1 MMQLFIEGQEADIDQ
16 AFSTLL
22 TASVNDV
29 KSFGTK
35 ESTFSKTIILPG
47 TKRNNILFGN
57 IFNTT
62 TRTAYDPL
70 LPNYGY
76 NFNAAVSAKV
86 LVMNQS
92 IQQMKGTIRLL
103 QINVDGAF
111 IDYEVS
117 IVGELGGF
125 SAKLGAKR
133 LTRNDDSSNDLDF
146 SAHDHTYSIANI
158 KASWDTANAGS
169 GYYYPL
175 IDFGGYGYTAANV
188 IGGKH
193 NWNFGTFRPALFVK
207 QYIDKI
213 FENAGYSYQCDLFS
227 TDRFKRLIIPH
238 NQKKLIK
245 KGSALVTAI
254 PLNTSYSIFENQY
267 QLIKYQNFSGTNWTM
282 PTNTRFKYTGTETIS
297 IDLSVF
303 LNFNVVTTET
313 PNDGLYVEVWK
324 NFSAIAGS
332 RTTYGGWSGSEYF
345 YYSYSGAAISIATN
359 DYFEVV
365 VRKIG
370 TGFDTDTMQGQNGTF
385 NIGSLIPTILNV
397 NLGDQLLCND
407 TIPQNILQKDFFAS
421 ILKLFNLYVFEDPF
435 TERHMIIKPFID
447 FHNGDAEDWSLLVDR
462 SKAINIKPM
471 SELNARYY
479 EFKYKDDSDYWNDLY
494 KKRYNE
500 TYGSIIYD
508 SGFEFTS
515 EKAGVELIFA
525 PTPLIG
531 YTDEI
536 KVYPT
541 IFKKSGE
548 VEETIDSV
556 IRIMVAAKVIDVP
569 SWDILGGSTA
579 VSQTFYGYA
588 GHFDD
593 PDSPTSDLNFGVP
606 KEIFFTLAGGALN
619 VNQFNVYY
627 SSYMAEITDKDS
639 KMLSCTLRLTKRDWY
654 ELSFAKYKW
663 IDGSLWR
670 LNKITDYNATSE
682 DSCKAE
688 FIKLIEKQY

>member
-125 SAKLGAKR
+125 SAKMGAAKIEQ
-133 LTRNDDSSNDLDF
+133 LDF
-146 SAHDHTYSIANI
+146 SAYNHQYSIANI
-158 KASWDTANAGS
+158 KASWDNANAGL

-175 IDFGGYGYTAANV
+175 IDYGTYGYTSANV
-188 IGGKH
+188 LGGKH
-193 NWNFGTFRPALFVK
+193 NWNYRTFRPAMFVK
-207 QYIDKI
+207 EYIDKI
-213 FENAGYSYQCDLFS
+213 FAAAGYTYECDLFS

-238 NQKKLIK
+238 NLKKIVSYLTGQAKFVAKIATYV
-245 KGSALVTAI
+245 GDYAWRWTAV
-254 PLNTSYSIFENQY
+254 SVGD
-267 QLIKYQNFSGTNWTM
+267 FSL
-282 PTNTRFKYTGTETIS
+282 TGTYDEAIYYNGAATINANFRISLSGQVITQDFAGTKFFELRKNGVIIGSVS
-297 IDLSVF
+297 I
-303 LNFNVVTTET
+303 TTGSSMPYT
-313 PNDGLYVEVWK
+313 
-324 NFSAIAGS
+324 FSAKKINVDNV
-332 RTTYGGWSGSEYF
+332 
-345 YYSYSGAAISIATN
+345 SIAHGDTFSVT
-359 DYFEVV
+359 YPALSITSL
-365 VRKIG
+365 RQI
-370 TGFDTDTMQGQNGTF
+370 TSSFDIITD
-385 NIGSLIPTILNV
+385 SKLPVTI
-397 NLGDQLLCND
+397 NLGDTITIND
-407 TIPQNILQKDFFAS
+407 CIPKNILQKDFFAS
-421 ILKLFNLYVFEDPF
+421 ILKLFNLYVYEDPF
-435 TERHMIIKPFID
+435 KERHMIIKPFID
-447 FHNGDAEDWSLLVDR
+447 FHNGDAQDWGNLVDR

-479 EFKYKDDSDYWNDLY
+479 EFKYKDDADYWNDIY

-525 PTPLIG
+525 PTPLLG
-531 YTDEI
+531 YDGEVKI
-536 KVYPT
+536 YPT
-541 IFKKSGE
+541 IFKKTNDL
-548 VEETIDSV
+548 EETIDSV
-556 IRIMVAAKVIDVP
+556 IRIMVAAKIIDVP

-593 PDSPTSDLNFGVP
+593 PDSPTSDLNFGVV
-606 KEIFFTLAGGALN
+606 KELFFTLAGGALN

-670 LNKITDYNATSE
+670 LNKITDYNATTE

>member
-62 TRTAYDPL
+62 TRTAYNPL
-70 LPNYGY
+70 IANYGY

-117 IVGELGGF
+117 VVGELGGF
-125 SAKLGAKR
+125 SAKMGAAKIEE
-133 LTRNDDSSNDLDF
+133 LDF
-146 SAHDHTYSIANI
+146 SAHDHQYSIANI
-158 KASWDTANAGS
+158 KASWDNANGGA

-175 IDFGGYGYTAANV
+175 IDYGNYGYTALNV
-188 IGGKH
+188 LGGKH
-193 NWNFGTFRPALFVK
+193 NWNYGTFRPALFVK
-207 QYIDKI
+207 EYIDKI
-213 FENAGYSYQCDLFS
+213 FAAAGYTYECDLFS

-238 NQKKLIK
+238 NQK
-245 KGSALVTAI
+245 
-254 PLNTSYSIFENQY
+254 
-267 QLIKYQNFSGTNWTM
+267 QLKSHN
-282 PTNTRFKYTGTETIS
+282 
-297 IDLSVF
+297 
-303 LNFNVVTTET
+303 
-313 PNDGLYVEVWK
+313 
-324 NFSAIAGS
+324 A
-332 RTTYGGWSGSEYF
+332 SGSELNVSSSSVTVNPIGSSSLQIAQTGLLGNFTTPNNILF
-345 YYSYSGAAISIATN
+345 YYAGTIGTTVNINAYIYVFAYSYNTGGVYTYPITLNLSKNGVAIKSMTVSSNGPVGLSMSGVTLNVGDYLDLYIDNLQTGESITYSSQIQCGTGAAS
-359 DYFEVV
+359 V
-365 VRKIG
+365 
-370 TGFDTDTMQGQNGTF
+370 
-385 NIGSLIPTILNV
+385 LIPIYLNDDV
-397 NLGDQLLCND
+397 TVND
-407 TIPQNILQKDFFAS
+407 TIPKNILQKDFFAS
-421 ILKLFNLYVFEDPF
+421 ILKLFNLYVYEDIH

-447 FHNGDAEDWSLLVDR
+447 FHSGDVEDWVNLVDR

-500 TYGSIIYD
+500 TYGSRIYD

-525 PTPLIG
+525 PTPLLG
-531 YTDEI
+531 YEGEV

-541 IFKKSGE
+541 IFKKTNGL
-548 VEETIDSV
+548 EETIDSV
-556 IRIMVAAKVIDVP
+556 IRIMVAKKVIDVP
-569 SWDILGGSTA
+569 SWDILGGASA
-579 VSQTFYGYA
+579 VSQTYYGYA

-593 PDSPTSDLNFGVP
+593 PDDPANDLNFGAA
-606 KEIFFTLAGGALN
+606 KELFFTLGGGALN

-639 KMLSCTLRLTKRDWY
+639 KMLSCTLRLTKKDWY
-654 ELSFAKYKW
+654 GLSFAKYKW

-670 LNKITDYNATSE
+670 LNKITDYNATAE

-688 FIKLIEKQY
+688 FIKLIEKEY